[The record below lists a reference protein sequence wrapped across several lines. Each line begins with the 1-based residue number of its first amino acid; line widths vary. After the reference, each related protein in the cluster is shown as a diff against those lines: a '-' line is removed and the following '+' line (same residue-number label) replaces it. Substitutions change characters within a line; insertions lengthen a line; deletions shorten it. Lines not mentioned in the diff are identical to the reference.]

1 MPVNL
6 SKMHCILL
14 DWIRSVSTIVE
25 DSCQAKFL
33 LPQINNILCTI
44 VVAYLNNLAMFD
56 AYVKPPVTGFP
67 TPNVIHV
74 EVQNFGTA
82 RGTYEY
88 SFRLYRVL
96 IYTKFLFGKGPYEAR
111 ALKDFESSSLFT
123 KPLTSIAH

>member
-14 DWIRSVSTIVE
+14 AWIRSVSTIVE

-56 AYVKPPVTGFP
+56 AYVKLPVTGFP

-82 RGTYEY
+82 RGTH
-88 SFRLYRVL
+88 L
-96 IYTKFLFGKGPYEAR
+96 IKIFGVNNGF
-111 ALKDFESSSLFT
+111 ALER
-123 KPLTSIAH
+123 